1 MSNYRRKSN
10 LKSSPSA
17 ESKATVHDNTRPRR
31 SSGELDLRKQ
41 SGSRVIKAKTA
52 AHGPS
57 TPVSARAPSLKLP
70 IELFRAGWTS
80 LDEEWWP
87 GNEAL
92 GVSRNR

>member
-1 MSNYRRKSN
+1 MSSYRRKSN

-17 ESKATVHDNTRPRR
+17 ESKATVQDNTRPRR

-41 SGSRVIKAKTA
+41 SDSRVIKAKTVSY
-52 AHGPS
+52 GPS

-70 IELFRAGWTS
+70 TELFRAGWTS

-92 GVSRNR
+92 EVSRNR